1 MYRDRKVTNV
11 SIILQGWM
19 ESGELSK
26 EYVCTEPSMVVVV
39 VLVTKL
45 WLTLVTPG
53 TVFLQA
59 PLSMGFS
66 RQEHWNGLPFP
77 SPGDLSDPEIK
88 PVSPVLQVDSLLTEP
103 PGKPKKNMFAL
114 NPTYLENL
122 DLVRSSSLKILLK
135 KWWISYL
142 YEFNTCL

>member
-1 MYRDRKVTNV
+1 M
-11 SIILQGWM
+11 
-19 ESGELSK
+19 
-26 EYVCTEPSMVVVV
+26 
-39 VLVTKL
+39 
-45 WLTLVTPG
+45 TPG

-66 RQEHWNGLPFP
+66 RQEHWNGLTFP

-135 KWWISYL
+135 K
-142 YEFNTCL
+142 